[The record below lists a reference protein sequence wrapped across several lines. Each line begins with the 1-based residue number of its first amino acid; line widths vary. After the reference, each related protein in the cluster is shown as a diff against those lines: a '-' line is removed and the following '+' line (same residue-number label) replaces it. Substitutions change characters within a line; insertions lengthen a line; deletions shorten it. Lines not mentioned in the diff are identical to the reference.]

1 MRGDGAT
8 AHELANKGQIMR
20 FSKTLVTTFG
30 VLATILLVF
39 SEATAEEIRSGLQKG
54 DFVPPFKVVKK
65 GGCDD
70 GVPLDQSLCYR

>member
-8 AHELANKGQIMR
+8 AHDLANKGQIMR

-30 VLATILLVF
+30 VLTTILLVF

-54 DFVPPFKVVKK
+54 DFVPPFNVVKK